1 MYDIYMN
8 DPSTPIEVKRA
19 KKSVVMRI
27 LRQRAIDHY
36 QTVQTND
43 TVAWRFKSP
52 GKGKLSVRMRFTN
65 QFDMRQ
71 DLIGEFLYGD
81 SRTTISNITQA
92 VLKMPLSEAVRA
104 GDSTDA
110 EKELKFSNF
119 GKTALM
125 LRPRKDINLLVSAD
139 SFWCNLF
146 RAWLE
151 LCAILTLLIAAGVFL
166 SSGLGRPVAL
176 FVALSVLLVG
186 EISPSVIEQYPDE
199 LESKAVD
206 RIGLM
211 LTRYCAQLTKPFS
224 SLSPLE
230 ALSKDEC
237 VEPDEVIRVLIADCL
252 VFPVLFCMLAAFLM
266 PRKQT

>member
-1 MYDIYMN
+1 
-8 DPSTPIEVKRA
+8 
-19 KKSVVMRI
+19 
-27 LRQRAIDHY
+27 
-36 QTVQTND
+36 
-43 TVAWRFKSP
+43 
-52 GKGKLSVRMRFTN
+52 
-65 QFDMRQ
+65 
-71 DLIGEFLYGD
+71 
-81 SRTTISNITQA
+81 
-92 VLKMPLSEAVRA
+92 
-104 GDSTDA
+104 
-110 EKELKFSNF
+110 
-119 GKTALM
+119 
-125 LRPRKDINLLVSAD
+125 
-139 SFWCNLF
+139 
-146 RAWLE
+146 LE